1 MWADTI
7 PGTNIYVDGFN
18 LYYGAVKSTPY
29 KWLDVAGLCQ
39 RILPKI
45 TINRVRYFTAM
56 VDGSRDPSA
65 PQRQQ
70 IYLRALATIPNLT
83 IHRGFFLTK
92 PTWMPVETPPPK
104 VIRVIKT
111 EEKGSDVNLATYLML
126 DAFRGDFDQAIVVSN
141 DSDLAEPIRIVQAE
155 LGLAVGVFNPH
166 KRPAYEITKVARF
179 MRNIHV
185 TTVANSQFP
194 ATLTDARGTF
204 SKPASW

>member
-1 MWADTI
+1 
-7 PGTNIYVDGFN
+7 VDGFN
-18 LYYGAVKSTPY
+18 LYYGAVKGTPY
-29 KWLDVAGLCQ
+29 KWLDVAALCQ

-45 TINRVRYFTAM
+45 IINRVRYFTAM

-65 PQRQQ
+65 PLRQQ

-104 VIRVIKT
+104 RIRVIKT

-126 DAFRGDFDQAIVVSN
+126 DTFRSDFDQAIVVSN

-155 LGLAVGVFNPH
+155 FGLAVGAFNPH
-166 KRPAYEITKVARF
+166 KRRAHEINKAARF

-185 TTVANSQFP
+185 TSVASSQFAP
-194 ATLTDARGTF
+194 TLVDAQGTF
-204 SKPASW
+204 SKPAGW